1 MFMGTV
7 SLLPS
12 FKSALSTFGI
22 SSDSP
27 AAHKVYEQLLTK
39 ICRARVKVFL
49 QGMKESDLQKK
60 KNVAVVDVSLQDKLI
75 PG

>member
-1 MFMGTV
+1 MGTV

-12 FKSALSTFGI
+12 LKSALSTFGI

-27 AAHKVYEQLLTK
+27 AAHNVYEQLLTK
-39 ICRARVKVFL
+39 IGRARVKVFL
-49 QGMKESDLQKK
+49 QGMKESELQKK